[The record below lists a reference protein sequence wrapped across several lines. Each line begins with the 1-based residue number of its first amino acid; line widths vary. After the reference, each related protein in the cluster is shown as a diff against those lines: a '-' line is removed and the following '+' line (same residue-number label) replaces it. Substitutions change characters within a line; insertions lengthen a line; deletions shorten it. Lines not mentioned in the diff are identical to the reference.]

1 VEVASEYIHLIGGIW
16 KNLEFTCEEADLM
29 P

>member
-1 VEVASEYIHLIGGIW
+1 MEVASEYIHLLGGIW
-16 KNLEFTCEEADLM
+16 KHLEFTCEEADLM